1 MGAVEVTE
9 TGVVVDAALLARAF
23 KLEEAAIKARMR
35 DGRITSVSE
44 RGEGADAGRSRVTF
58 YHAGRALRLTL
69 DAQGEILG
77 KATFPA
83 R

>member
-1 MGAVEVTE
+1 MGAVELSAE
-9 TGVVVDAALLARAF
+9 GVVVDAALLAQAF
-23 KLEEAAIKARMR
+23 KLEEGEIKARMR
-35 DGRITSVSE
+35 DGRITSLCE

-69 DAQGEILG
+69 DAQGAILG